1 MLGWWKRRKARK
13 TLDALKDNDDI
24 AAPSIASVSND
35 GIMSVVLDRP
45 GVTFVFCWAAWCQP
59 CHRMGAVVEQVANEM
74 THVLFVKLNV
84 EDAAETA
91 LQYNVTGTPTFLLF
105 QDGKLRTSRF
115 GSLSAKKLKIWIR
128 ESIGRAPP

>member
-1 MLGWWKRRKARK
+1 MLGWWKRRKVRK

-24 AAPSIASVSND
+24 AAPSIASVLNE
-35 GIMSVVLDRP
+35 GFKSVVLDRP

-59 CHRMGAVVEQVANEM
+59 CHRMGAIVEQVANE
-74 THVLFVKLNV
+74 TTDVLFVKLNV

-105 QDGKLRTSRF
+105 QDGKLRASHF
-115 GSLSAKKLKIWIR
+115 GSLNAKKLKIWIKDNV
-128 ESIGRAPP
+128 GVAD